1 MIRTVLLVSTGGEDI
16 MTLRKGFKVF
26 SIASGIIILVV
37 LGYWFYFCVWDSS
50 TAVLLS
56 EEELRQKDFLRD
68 KQAILFYS
76 TTAPENGF
84 NDGLSYAVFVDNQG
98 KAKSWKMKG
107 LEDGTMAANA
117 NQVYIEEKDKVRL
130 VGKDYKVFPM
140 KDTEQYTGERTGYL
154 KKDHLFYSIYN
165 SGFDGKGGYR
175 SDVRWGNEAG
185 FHAGTTIPNFIFSSG
200 DDGEH
205 IYVLGSNMEH
215 TRYYLKEVHLTP
227 QKMEIK
233 TLADWEENMSPASD
247 IFVGKDA
254 FYMVFYGADSH
265 SYVQLM
271 RIDKKT
277 YQREMYPL
285 VKYAND
291 DQTRYNLVP
300 FDPTELYLFQN
311 ELYYIDGFGD
321 VYTFNLTTKKVQ
333 KKFFFVGYTSSGR
346 GYDEHLSFRGPYV
359 YFFHFDPKTKKYLI
373 EKYHLSSGKREAVKE
388 ITGIAEIAA
397 EADRRGKL
405 LGMDDFKML
414 EDF

>member
-1 MIRTVLLVSTGGEDI
+1 

-26 SIASGIIILVV
+26 SIASGVIILAV

-76 TTAPENGF
+76 TTAPENGY
-84 NDGLSYAVFVDNQG
+84 NDGLSYAVFVDNKG
-98 KAKSWKMKG
+98 RARSWKMKG
-107 LEDGTMAANA
+107 LENGTMAANGD
-117 NQVYIEEKDKVRL
+117 QVYIEEKDKVRL
-130 VGKDYKVFPM
+130 VGKHYNVFPM
-140 KDTEQYTGERTGYL
+140 KDMEQHTGERTGYL

-185 FHAGTTIPNFIFSSG
+185 FHAGTTIPNYIMSSG

-205 IYVLGSNMEH
+205 IYVLGPNMEH
-215 TRYYLKEVHLTP
+215 TRYYLKEVHVTP
-227 QKMEIK
+227 QKVEVK
-233 TLADWEENMSPASD
+233 TLTEWKKTMDPASN
-247 IFVGKDA
+247 IFVTKDA
-254 FYMVFYGADSH
+254 FYVVFYGANNY

-277 YQREMYPL
+277 YQQEIYPL

-333 KKFFFVGYTSSGR
+333 KKFSFVGYTSSGR
-346 GYDEHLSFRGPYV
+346 GYDEYLSFRGPYV

-373 EKYHLSSGKREAVKE
+373 EKYHLASGKREAVKE

-397 EADRRGKL
+397 EVDRRGKL

>member
-1 MIRTVLLVSTGGEDI
+1 MPGVFAFLFTITKGEDR

-26 SIASGIIILVV
+26 SIASGIIILAV

-117 NQVYIEEKDKVRL
+117 DQVYIEEKDKVRL
-130 VGKDYKVFPM
+130 VGKYYKVFPM
-140 KDTEQYTGERTGYL
+140 KDMEQHTGERTGYL

-185 FHAGTTIPNFIFSSG
+185 FHTGSIPNFIFSSG

-227 QKMEIK
+227 QKMEVK
-233 TLADWEENMSPASD
+233 TLADWKEDMSPASD

-254 FYMVFYGADSH
+254 FYVAFYGINSDPNSG

-277 YQREMYPL
+277 YQQEMYPL

-291 DQTRYNLVP
+291 DQT
-300 FDPTELYLFQN
+300 
-311 ELYYIDGFGD
+311 
-321 VYTFNLTTKKVQ
+321 
-333 KKFFFVGYTSSGR
+333 
-346 GYDEHLSFRGPYV
+346 
-359 YFFHFDPKTKKYLI
+359 
-373 EKYHLSSGKREAVKE
+373 
-388 ITGIAEIAA
+388 
-397 EADRRGKL
+397 
-405 LGMDDFKML
+405 
-414 EDF
+414 